1 MTEAAKLTPN
11 RSSPLTAPLICKIK
25 MAKTAPP
32 EGAVSEP
39 ENAFRLAGRS
49 GREARRFLFR
59 TVSGGFLTAFLA
71 LRLLV
76 LQLSACLLIG
86 VAAPCLSAPYSSQVA
101 RRH

>member
-1 MTEAAKLTPN
+1 MV
-11 RSSPLTAPLICKIK
+11 ICKIK
-25 MAKTAPP
+25 MAKNAPP
-32 EGAVSEP
+32 EGAVSEQGTAVSEP
-39 ENAFRLAGRS
+39 EKAFRVAGRR
-49 GREARRFLFR
+49 GGEARRFLFR

-86 VAAPCLSAPYSSQVA
+86 VSAPCLSAPYSSQVA

>member
-25 MAKTAPP
+25 MAKNAPP
-32 EGAVSEP
+32 EGAVSEQGTAVSES
-39 ENAFRLAGRS
+39 ENAFRVAGRR
-49 GREARRFLFR
+49 GGEARRFFFR

-76 LQLSACLLIG
+76 
-86 VAAPCLSAPYSSQVA
+86 
-101 RRH
+101 